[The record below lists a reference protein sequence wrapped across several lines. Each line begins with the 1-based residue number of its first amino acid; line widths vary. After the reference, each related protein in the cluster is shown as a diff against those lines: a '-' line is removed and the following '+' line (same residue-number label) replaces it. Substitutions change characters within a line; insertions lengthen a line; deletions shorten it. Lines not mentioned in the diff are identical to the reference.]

1 MAPTSSV
8 VPPAFLFIDDEHK
21 PFLILAAT
29 LSLAAASFV
38 LCALWG
44 NYDYPGFLGVPG
56 TTLSSWEN
64 NLISWHT
71 ILLVC
76 GFFFAQVLALTTT
89 GIFPASRHTQLHGVA
104 FWYHLFWQLAAAA
117 TMIAGNLAAFRYYNN
132 LKLPNLTSVHS
143 WYGVATAVAFA
154 LNFLVVLV
162 SAFVSEVYESLW
174 FKGLRMCSR
183 VAAFVLTVV
192 SIATGIMLWQGETGC
207 FYEHTSLPLPVPDTN
222 PSLHYTDLPNGCKL
236 SNGLGITVTAC
247 GLCTLGFL
255 ALRYQSWSDMVGR
268 RLFLAGMDA
277 HKEGISGGH
286 GSDYM
291 YGEAWNVKVA
301 EMFRNAQLG
310 LVEGGEDK
318 DKDEAKEGE
327 EGTKRVAQA
336 SGGGLLI

>member
-8 VPPAFLFIDDEHK
+8 VPPAFIFSDEHK

-29 LSLAAASFV
+29 LSLAATSFI

-56 TTLSSWEN
+56 TTLSSWED

-76 GFFFAQVLALTTT
+76 GFFFAQVMALTTT
-89 GIFPASRHTQLHGVA
+89 GIFPASRHTQLHGVV

-132 LKLPNLTSVHS
+132 LKLPNLTSMHS
-143 WYGVATAVAFA
+143 WYGIATAVMFA
-154 LNFLVVLV
+154 TNFLLVLI
-162 SAFVSEVYESLW
+162 SAFISEVYESFW
-174 FKGLRMCSR
+174 FKVLRLCSR

-207 FYEHTSLPLPVPDTN
+207 FYEHTTLPLPVPDTN
-222 PSLHYTDLPNGCKL
+222 PSLHYATDLPNGCKM
-236 SNGLGITVTAC
+236 SNGLGIAVAAC

-255 ALRYQSWSDMVGR
+255 ASRYQSWNDMAGR

-277 HKEGISGGH
+277 HKEGISAGH

-291 YGEAWNVKVA
+291 YGEAWNIKVA

-310 LVEGGEDK
+310 LVEGDQDK
-318 DKDEAKEGE
+318 DKDEAKEGGE
-327 EGTKRVAQA
+327 VITRVAQA